1 MICSK
6 IGFYFVYYYFVTL
19 AFSTSIATLLIFTG
33 LRIHSILTDVIDND
47 PITGLSLKNSIDS
60 FSSFNA
66 SV

>member
-6 IGFYFVYYYFVTL
+6 IGFYFGYYYFVTL
-19 AFSTSIATLLIFTG
+19 PFSTSIVTLLIFTG
-33 LRIHSILTDVIDND
+33 LRIQSILTDVIDND